1 MQRNTVA
8 LFNKTFYTITYL
20 REKTEYKIYPQG
32 IFVLTFQGHA
42 DIICIP
48 FMPKMICII
57 SRKKLYDKEEQQGKY
72 NTFIDINWKEKRYE
86 V

>member
-57 SRKKLYDKEEQQGKY
+57 
-72 NTFIDINWKEKRYE
+72 
-86 V
+86 